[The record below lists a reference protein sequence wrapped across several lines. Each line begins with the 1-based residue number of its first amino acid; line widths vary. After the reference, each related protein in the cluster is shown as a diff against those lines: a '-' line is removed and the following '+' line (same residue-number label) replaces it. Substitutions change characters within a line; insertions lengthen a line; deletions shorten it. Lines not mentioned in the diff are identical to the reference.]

1 MGLAN
6 GTDPLSVSMGTG
18 RGGRALKWREH
29 TTQTKLA
36 GKHWGQVPD
45 KGRENDIASEDK
57 HGVLSSRFEKAFSYI
72 IEENEV
78 KYQTLP

>member
-1 MGLAN
+1 MYLWALG
-6 GTDPLSVSMGTG
+6 
-18 RGGRALKWREH
+18 GGRAPKWREH
-29 TTQTKLA
+29 TAQTKLA
-36 GKHWGQVPD
+36 GKHWGQVPE

-78 KYQTLP
+78 KYHTLP

>member
-18 RGGRALKWREH
+18 RGGRSLKWREH

-36 GKHWGQVPD
+36 GKHWGQVPE
-45 KGRENDIASEDK
+45 KGRENDTASEDK
-57 HGVLSSRFEKAFSYI
+57 HGVLPSRFEKAFSYT
-72 IEENEV
+72 IEENDV
-78 KYQTLP
+78 KYHTLP